1 MSKEELPVEDEALWS
16 RLRKLTSARIGLGRS
31 GISVPTRAHL
41 DFQLAQARAR
51 DAVHLPFDRPALVA
65 ELSREG
71 MPGLLL
77 SSAAGERQRYLQ
89 RPDLGRVLDP
99 ESVHRLREHRAVHPE
114 PVDLAIVV
122 ADGLSA
128 LAVQRH
134 ALPFLCQLQTHLNP
148 TGWSLAPVCVVEQGR
163 VALGDEIGALLGAR
177 MLVMLIGERPGLSS
191 PDSMG
196 LYFTYAPAPG
206 LSDANRNCISN
217 VRIEGLSYAMAAQRL
232 MYLMHEARR
241 RGLSGV
247 ALKDESGGVRIDDT
261 PINTLSAEP

>member
-1 MSKEELPVEDEALWS
+1 
-16 RLRKLTSARIGLGRS
+16 
-31 GISVPTRAHL
+31 
-41 DFQLAQARAR
+41 
-51 DAVHLPFDRPALVA
+51 
-65 ELSREG
+65 
-71 MPGLLL
+71 
-77 SSAAGERQRYLQ
+77 
-89 RPDLGRVLDP
+89 
-99 ESVHRLREHRAVHPE
+99 
-114 PVDLAIVV
+114 
-122 ADGLSA
+122 
-128 LAVQRH
+128 
-134 ALPFLCQLQTHLNP
+134 
-148 TGWSLAPVCVVEQGR
+148 
-163 VALGDEIGALLGAR
+163 
-177 MLVMLIGERPGLSS
+177 MLIGERPGLSS